1 MLVALTGS
9 TCLIVVP
16 VFPPLSALLLHH
28 PMLQIGI
35 TEKYDL
41 ACLWSQN
48 KEFKYGCSQGEVT
61 YSFEALI
68 LVLFPPLY

>member
-1 MLVALTGS
+1 
-9 TCLIVVP
+9 
-16 VFPPLSALLLHH
+16 
-28 PMLQIGI
+28 MLQIGI

-68 LVLFPPLY
+68 LVLLPPLY

>member
-1 MLVALTGS
+1 
-9 TCLIVVP
+9 
-16 VFPPLSALLLHH
+16 
-28 PMLQIGI
+28 MLQIGI

-48 KEFKYGCSQGEVT
+48 KKFKYRCSQGNVI

-68 LVLFPPLY
+68 AFATTILIIF